1 MIPDVCMLEFI
12 RKLKSASCSTEMMLV
27 NFSASMTVNGESSR
41 DDRQEEEEASDF
53 ASLRYT
59 VHQTSKRK
67 TSFGSLIFNNNC
79 CCLMSLGRGANPT
92 VL

>member
-12 RKLKSASCSTEMMLV
+12 RKLKSASCSREMIV
-27 NFSASMTVNGESSR
+27 NFSASMIGNGESSR
-41 DDRQEEEEASDF
+41 GDRQEEEDASDF
-53 ASLRYT
+53 ASLRYI

-79 CCLMSLGRGANPT
+79 CCLMSLGRGANPM